1 MTVTM
6 VTVNGDALLIEK
18 PAIETICT
26 MTGQT
31 IKSVSSLRKA
41 GMSKMDVT
49 HG

>member
-6 VTVNGDALLIEK
+6 VTVNDDALLIEK

-26 MTGQT
+26 MAGQT
-31 IKSVSSLRKA
+31 MKSVSSLRKA
-41 GMSKMDVT
+41 GMSEMDVT